1 MGCTTSSSMFMLAIL
16 VIFASPREGAAQHL
30 LSREAAPGLVRAL
43 DVAGLE
49 SIAAA
54 DPAEPGTFVAALH
67 LQGSMMLVV
76 RAHHPSVEAL
86 TERIAA
92 RQYRDVYLDLQGTPT
107 PQHKFFVQDSGAD
120 GISNA
125 RSEGVDVLYE
135 DGVTQTLFNGQPKA
149 QKLTPAQYGTRL
161 AAADARYA
169 RLLTLLTAAARQEP
183 AAPKAQAINR

>member
-1 MGCTTSSSMFMLAIL
+1 MGCTLSSSIFLLVIL
-16 VIFASPREGAAQHL
+16 VILGFSGEGAAQHF
-30 LSREAAPGLVRAL
+30 LSPEAAPGLVRAL

-67 LQGSMMLVV
+67 VPGGLMLVV
-76 RAHHPSVEAL
+76 SARHPSVEGL
-86 TERIAA
+86 THRIAA

-125 RSEGVDVLYE
+125 RSEGGGVDVLYE
-135 DGVTQTLFNGQPKA
+135 DGVTQTLFNGEPKA
-149 QKLTPAQYGTRL
+149 QKLSPAQYAARL

-169 RLLTLLTAAARQEP
+169 RLLTLLTAAAREEP
-183 AAPKAQAINR
+183 AAPKGAGD